1 MLGPS
6 RTPVFRKHRDPVE
19 RRRGEGVSPGQAPPA
34 RGGTPPPRRP
44 SPCSA
49 HRTASISATAA
60 TAAPTLEISQ
70 SYPAPADRP
79 IRTGQ
84 GGANRRCAVTSL
96 SPAPSSA
103 QVLLFGRRAGKGRS
117 AAIGGR
123 APREGGARAWSR
135 DGGRGPGGG
144 GGGGGS
150 CLPAGWRRSAI
161 YTSRCSGVAPHR
173 LRMGLGLRTGA
184 SCHAAPKGRR
194 D

>member
-135 DGGRGPGGG
+135 DGGAWPRRRRRRRRVLSPRGLEAVGDLHKSLLRG
-144 GGGGGS
+144 
-150 CLPAGWRRSAI
+150 RSA
-161 YTSRCSGVAPHR
+161 PPPD
-173 LRMGLGLRTGA
+173 GA
-184 SCHAAPKGRR
+184 RPSDRR
-194 D
+194 VVPRST